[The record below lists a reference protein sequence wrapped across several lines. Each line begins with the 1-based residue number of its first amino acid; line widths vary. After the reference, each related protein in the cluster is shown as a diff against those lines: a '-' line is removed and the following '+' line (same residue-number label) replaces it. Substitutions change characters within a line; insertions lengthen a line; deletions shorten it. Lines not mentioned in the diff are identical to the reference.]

1 MYGGFCRAAKKSGRN
16 DEVTVRRGFTVYAN
30 SFNFYLLENDR
41 RSVETSFFI
50 RDFYCVMF
58 YKTLTY
64 NKQILPRFFYSL
76 RKAKDF

>member
-1 MYGGFCRAAKKSGRN
+1 MYGDFCWAAKKSGRN
-16 DEVTVRRGFTVYAN
+16 DEVTVRWGFTVYAN

-41 RSVETSFFI
+41 RSVETSFFT
-50 RDFYCVMF
+50 DFYCVMF

-64 NKQILPRFFYSL
+64 NKEILPRFFYSL